1 MTDGACTADLVV
13 SATALKKEEK
23 RMKICYR
30 DELGIVVREIDMA
43 NTTGVGF
50 DGQYAYFND
59 CEGNDYRIS
68 TKDIVLIGEMEE

>member
-1 MTDGACTADLVV
+1 
-13 SATALKKEEK
+13 
-23 RMKICYR
+23 MKICYR

-68 TKDIVLIGEMEE
+68 TKDIILIGEMEE

>member
-1 MTDGACTADLVV
+1 
-13 SATALKKEEK
+13 
-23 RMKICYR
+23 MKICYR
-30 DELGIVVREIDMA
+30 DELGLVVREIDMT

-59 CEGNDYRIS
+59 TEGNDYRIS